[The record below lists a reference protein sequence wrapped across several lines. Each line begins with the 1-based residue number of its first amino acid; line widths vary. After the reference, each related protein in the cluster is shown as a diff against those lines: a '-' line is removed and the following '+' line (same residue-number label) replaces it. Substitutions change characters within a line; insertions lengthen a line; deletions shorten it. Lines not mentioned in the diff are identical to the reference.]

1 MVSFF
6 GLKLGADKKKKAEKA
21 PEPKPQPKKR
31 IDQNALGQGQFF
43 GSNLER
49 PLVINGSRPG
59 TAMSNKSFVTNFAHP
74 NAPSLT
80 GGGPPSIYG
89 SRPGTSMSNKKF
101 VPNFFHPSDPNAP
114 YFGGWSSS
122 MTNLAAPAPDRSI
135 RPMGS
140 ESNLKTVLNNGSVT
154 KSHTMPTLPVIT
166 TDDRPATSTAL
177 SVRRRVPAASNAPR
191 SPLGQFEFN
200 LGPSEVSRQNL
211 VPAPL
216 SPSKAYP
223 SPPQSI
229 NGSLPSLKTDIR
241 PKTAVSTVRDAHRP
255 GPASLPSPTAST
267 ERSSEEAL
275 TYPRPI
281 IQNVAAKRDT
291 FTYHPPRRQSF
302 SMDIDEGPTSLNFNT
317 APRPSTSAGPSSPPP
332 RSALRPSPPELKNL
346 PSPPAV
352 LAPAHSPVPTQT
364 PRSPALPPPRPRQ
377 VPYEGP
383 LRSPARPPDDCVN
396 AKERMNTDAREKPT
410 FESRTRMNS
419 DAHDRPSTDPQTPT
433 SPGFVLPS
441 YLGPPP
447 SSRRTAPGEGERN
460 YGVTPANR
468 RPPPPLVELQ
478 RKASVPQVDPVD
490 GEQQQNGGSFAMI
503 SPRMLPPQPPSP
515 GNLIPE
521 PSSDAN
527 WPLPSPLASP
537 TFGTG
542 RRPYTPSEI
551 SEGQMS
557 PGLTMPLTPSYEQ
570 RDAHRRPDFGLRA
583 PTGIAD
589 EFRIGFI

>member
-1 MVSFF
+1 
-6 GLKLGADKKKKAEKA
+6 
-21 PEPKPQPKKR
+21 
-31 IDQNALGQGQFF
+31 
-43 GSNLER
+43 
-49 PLVINGSRPG
+49 
-59 TAMSNKSFVTNFAHP
+59 
-74 NAPSLT
+74 
-80 GGGPPSIYG
+80 
-89 SRPGTSMSNKKF
+89 
-101 VPNFFHPSDPNAP
+101 
-114 YFGGWSSS
+114 
-122 MTNLAAPAPDRSI
+122 
-135 RPMGS
+135 
-140 ESNLKTVLNNGSVT
+140 
-154 KSHTMPTLPVIT
+154 MPTLPVIT
-166 TDDRPATSTAL
+166 TDDRPATSSTPTRKANWVHPLDVHYSRSSAL
-177 SVRRRVPAASNAPR
+177 SPAASPGVSAPHSPAYAPSLTPSVAPSASNAPR

-216 SPSKAYP
+216 SPNKAYP

-383 LRSPARPPDDCVN
+383 LRNPARPPDDCVN
-396 AKERMNTDAREKPT
+396 TKERMNTDAREKPT

-490 GEQQQNGGSFAMI
+490 GEQQQQQQQQNGGSFAMI
-503 SPRMLPPQPPSP
+503 SPRLLPPQPPSP

-589 EFRIGFI
+589 ESRIGFI